1 MNGKNEVIKL
11 QDLLKE
17 DKEMLLENMAK
28 DRAPEAVR
36 ALLENELD
44 RIAYRCSE
52 GTKDELK
59 AVSFQSYLRILK
71 NTLPFISSVSEVREW
86 KRNTSASSASKKA
99 RPTAVFA
106 AIAGLAL
113 TVIPVITAM
122 LSKSGELSFKML
134 LITLAGAVCLF
145 LGGLFLKPKAKTS
158 KAEAELK
165 QEFLTDPATVY
176 QSLWGAFIITD
187 KCIEDD
193 LASYDLHR
201 EKSAARSEGLSEDE
215 IELLSGLLETAY
227 ARRGQEDPAGNEEII
242 SAIRYYLHNNNIEIA
257 DYSKEQES
265 RFEIL
270 PSKTA
275 GTIRPAL
282 VSGSR
287 LIKKGLASSAK
298 E

>member
-1 MNGKNEVIKL
+1 MKEKNEELKL

-52 GTKDELK
+52 GTKDERR
-59 AVSFQSYLRILK
+59 AVSLQAYLRVLK
-71 NTLPFISSVSEVREW
+71 NTLPFISSVNEVREW
-86 KRNTSASSASKKA
+86 KRTTNASSASKKV
-99 RPTAVFA
+99 RPVAVVA
-106 AIAGLAL
+106 AIAGLVL

-122 LSKSGELSFKML
+122 LSRTGEFSYKTL
-134 LITLAGAVCLF
+134 LITIAGAVCLF
-145 LGGLFLKPKAKTS
+145 LGGLLLKPKAKTA
-158 KAEAELK
+158 KADAELK

-187 KCIEDD
+187 KCIEDGMT
-193 LASYDLHR
+193 SYDPNS
-201 EKSAARSEGLSEDE
+201 EKRTSVSEGISEDE

-227 ARRGQEDPAGNEEII
+227 ARRGQEDVSGNDEMI
-242 SAIRYYLHNNNIEIA
+242 SAIRYYLHNHNIEAA
-257 DYSKEQES
+257 DYSKEYKS

-287 LIKKGLASSAK
+287 VIKKGLASSAK